1 MREYELLAN
10 IKMVAEEE
18 VRLHEKEFTFTGLA
32 EATLRVINGL
42 IYAFVTS
49 ESEEE

>member
-18 VRLHEKEFTFTGLA
+18 VRIHEQNFTITGLA
-32 EATLRVINGL
+32 IATLRVINSML
-42 IYAFVTS
+42 YEFVT
-49 ESEEE
+49 EGEEE